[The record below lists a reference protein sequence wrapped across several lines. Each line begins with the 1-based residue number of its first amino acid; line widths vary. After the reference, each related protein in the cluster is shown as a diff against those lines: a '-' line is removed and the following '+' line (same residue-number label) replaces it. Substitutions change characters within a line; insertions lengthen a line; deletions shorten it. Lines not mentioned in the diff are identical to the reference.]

1 MDSFPDVK
9 LERDLDDFSTR
20 SRFELAGNAA
30 PLQ

>member
-9 LERDLDDFSTR
+9 LERDLDYFSKWT
-20 SRFELAGNAA
+20 RFELAGNAA